1 MVVRAGEKES
11 LDSDSYQR
19 IEAPVRDGEN
29 DGQGSIRSRQNE
41 LDREIV
47 TSAGNNEKD
56 VLGGAQVSI
65 ADSMRFKGAAPEI
78 INGRLAMLGFIAA
91 LGYELVSGKSL
102 KVQFAEAPVLI
113 AATFVLIIVA
123 SLVPITKGVPRKSA
137 TEFGGLPG
145 FTSNAELIN
154 GRVAM
159 IGFLGLVVTEALKV
173 GPLFG

>member
-1 MVVRAGEKES
+1 
-11 LDSDSYQR
+11 
-19 IEAPVRDGEN
+19 
-29 DGQGSIRSRQNE
+29 
-41 LDREIV
+41 
-47 TSAGNNEKD
+47 
-56 VLGGAQVSI
+56 
-65 ADSMRFKGAAPEI
+65 MRFKGAAPEI